1 MRSSSK
7 ALTTICL
14 MVCGSLLCSAT
25 QAQTQAQWPSKT
37 LTLVVPQAV
46 GGANDTV
53 ARLLAPRLADLLK
66 QSVVV
71 ENRVGAGG
79 NLGTVAVARAA
90 KDGYTLLLTAQ
101 SAQTINPALYG
112 TRAGF
117 DALADFDPITIV
129 ATAPYVLVTNP
140 AFPVKTVDELVAYV
154 KARPGKVN
162 YASAGNGTL
171 NHLLG
176 EMFKQKTSTY
186 MVHIPYRGAAASATD
201 VVSGQVPLTF
211 GSLPGVM
218 PFVRNGQL
226 KLLGTA
232 APSRSALIPDTPSI
246 GESIKGFGA
255 ISWYGLLAPKG
266 VPKPIIEKLSV
277 EVQKIVRS
285 KEYQEKLALQGA
297 EPVSGMSPAQ
307 FDKVIKDELV
317 MWDKVVKESRAQ
329 ID

>member
-1 MRSSSK
+1 MNIRIAMLAGLS
-7 ALTTICL
+7 LIGL
-14 MVCGSLLCSAT
+14 GSAAM
-25 QAQTQAQWPSKT
+25 AQSLGQWPSKT
-37 LTLVVPQAV
+37 ITLVVPQAV

-53 ARLLAPRLADLLK
+53 ARLLAPRLAELLK
-66 QSVVV
+66 QPVVV

-79 NLGTVAVARAA
+79 NLGTTAVARAA

-117 DALADFDPITIV
+117 DAIADFDAITIV

-140 AFPVKTVDELVAYV
+140 AFPAKTVSELVSYI
-154 KARPGKVN
+154 KERPGKVN

-176 EMFKQKTSTY
+176 EMFKQKTSTF

-201 VVSGQVPLTF
+201 VVSGQVPLSF

-226 KLLGTA
+226 RLLGTA
-232 APSRSALIPDTPSI
+232 APTRSALIPDTPSI
-246 GESIKGFGA
+246 SESIKGFGA
-255 ISWYGLLAPKG
+255 VSWYGLLAPKG
-266 VPKPIIEKLSV
+266 VPKPVIDRLSADI
-277 EVQKIVRS
+277 QKIVSS

-307 FDKVIKDELV
+307 FDKMIKEELV
-317 MWDKVVKESRAQ
+317 MWGKVVKESRAQ

>member
-1 MRSSSK
+1 MKINAPFLTLSGVAVVASLSAAPSK
-7 ALTTICL
+7 A
-14 MVCGSLLCSAT
+14 
-25 QAQTQAQWPSKT
+25 QAQWPSKSI
-37 LTLVVPQAV
+37 TLVVPQAV

-53 ARLLAPRLADLLK
+53 ARLLAPRLAYLLK
-66 QSVVV
+66 QAVVV

-79 NLGTVAVARAA
+79 NLGTAAVARAP

-117 DALADFDPITIV
+117 DAQADFDAITIV

-140 AFPVKTVDELVAYV
+140 AFPAKSVAELLAYV
-154 KARPGKVN
+154 KERPGQVN

-176 EMFKQKTSTY
+176 EMFKQKTSTF

-232 APSRSALIPDTPSI
+232 APTRSALIPDTPSI
-246 GESIKGFGA
+246 GETIKGFGA

-266 VPKPIIEKLSV
+266 VPKAVIERLSSD
-277 EVQKIVRS
+277 VQKIVSSR
-285 KEYQEKLALQGA
+285 EYQEKLALQGA
-297 EPVSGMSPAQ
+297 EPVSGITPLQ
-307 FDKVIKDELV
+307 FDKVIKDELL
-317 MWDKVVKESRAQ
+317 MWGKVVKESRAQ

>member
-1 MRSSSK
+1 ML
-7 ALTTICL
+7 A
-14 MVCGSLLCSAT
+14 VCAGPLA
-25 QAQTQAQWPSKT
+25 AQTGGAAWPTKSV
-37 LTLVVPQAV
+37 TLVVPQAV

-66 QSVVV
+66 QPVVI

-79 NLGTVAVARAA
+79 NLGTVAVARAP
-90 KDGYTLLLTAQ
+90 KDGYTIMLTAQ

-117 DALADFDPITIV
+117 DAVADFDAVTIV

-140 AFPVKTVDELVAYV
+140 NFPAKTVAELLAYV
-154 KARPGKVN
+154 KARPGQVN

-176 EMFKQKTSTY
+176 EMFKQQTGTF

-232 APSRSALIPDTPSI
+232 APTRSALIPETPTI
-246 GESIKGFGA
+246 GETIKGFGA
-255 ISWYGLLAPKG
+255 VSWYGVFTPKG
-266 VPKPIIEKLSV
+266 VPKTVIDRLSA
-277 EVQKIVRS
+277 EIQKVVNS
-285 KEYQEKLALQGA
+285 KDYQEKLALQGA
-297 EPVSGMSPAQ
+297 EAVSGITPTQ
-307 FDKVIKDELV
+307 FDKIVRDELV
-317 MWDKVVKESRAQ
+317 MWGKVVNDSRAK

>member
-1 MRSSSK
+1 
-7 ALTTICL
+7 
-14 MVCGSLLCSAT
+14 
-25 QAQTQAQWPSKT
+25 
-37 LTLVVPQAV
+37 VVPQAV

-66 QSVVV
+66 QPVVI

-79 NLGTVAVARAA
+79 NLGTVAVARAP
-90 KDGYTLLLTAQ
+90 KDGYTIMLTAQ

-117 DALADFDPITIV
+117 DAVADFDAVTIV

-140 AFPVKTVDELVAYV
+140 SFPAKTVAELLSYV
-154 KARPGKVN
+154 KARPGQVN

-176 EMFKQKTSTY
+176 EMFKQQTGTF

-226 KLLGTA
+226 RLLGTA
-232 APSRSALIPDTPSI
+232 APTRSALIPETPSI
-246 GESIKGFGA
+246 GETIKGFGA
-255 ISWYGLLAPKG
+255 VSWYGVFAPKG
-266 VPKPIIEKLSV
+266 VPKPVVERLSTDI
-277 EVQKIVRS
+277 QKVVSS
-285 KEYQEKLALQGA
+285 KEFQEKLALQGA
-297 EPVSGMSPAQ
+297 EAVSGVSPQQ
-307 FDKVIKDELV
+307 FDKIIRDELV
-317 MWDKVVKESRAQ
+317 MWGKVVKESRAK